1 MENYSVLGKDNSFII
16 PRDYNQSKLC
26 YPKQNIWSFVGPY
39 ERPCTFLAQAQDS
52 ATSGSASYSY
62 SSFVE
67 TPRKHPGA
75 EGCASRPQGP
85 YHADKQTGNTERR
98 LERQ

>member
-67 TPRKHPGA
+67 TPESTQGRKGVLPALKGLTMRI
-75 EGCASRPQGP
+75 S
-85 YHADKQTGNTERR
+85 KQETLNAG
-98 LERQ
+98 